1 MKKENRTELE
11 MSNEEKNLEVS
22 DELLGGVNGGAL
34 HHHKTRHVPKPDWT
48 DVDPEDG
55 STGVTYTW

>member
-1 MKKENRTELE
+1 MKKENLTEQE
-11 MSNEEKNLEVS
+11 MPNEEKGHELS
-22 DELLGGVNGGAL
+22 DELLGGVNGGGL
-34 HHHKTRHVPKPDWT
+34 HHKPKYAPKPDWT